1 MIVPENEWYWPLD
14 KSPNYTGKD
23 IGIATMKRYHTVRA
37 DCMLYMDYV
46 TTCHNYKYDTLM

>member
-14 KSPNYTGKD
+14 KSPNYAGKD
-23 IGIATMKRYHTVRA
+23 IGIATIKRYHTVRA